1 MNFSALRRISILI
14 SASVVLFALCPAA
27 AAQQRPLLTEDPRL
41 LAEGSLVTEAGFGYQ
56 HRARFPVSGL
66 TGDLY
71 SILTSGLHFGVG
83 KRAEFQMT
91 GTLHNY
97 LRLDN
102 GAGSRND
109 WGDLAVS
116 TKIKIVEEGPS

>member
-1 MNFSALRRISILI
+1 MNFNALLRTTAFIFVFAAL
-14 SASVVLFALCPAA
+14 VVEAV
-27 AAQQRPLLTEDPRL
+27 AQQRPLLTEDPRL
-41 LAEGSLVTEAGFGYQ
+41 IEEGSLVSELGFGYQ

-71 SILTSGLHFGVG
+71 SILTNGLHFGVG

-91 GTLHNY
+91 GTVHNY
-97 LRLDN
+97 LRLAN

-109 WGDLAVS
+109 WGDLALS
-116 TKIKIVEEGPS
+116 TKIKIV